1 MRLPRSSRP
10 SPSALETA
18 GARGSAAAKAGQG
31 AWRDPSPSRAK
42 IEHMGDEQG
51 LVSPRP
57 GTQDVLPDTG
67 EMDVD
72 RLAEQEYLDHAYT
85 CLEAMSVRTGSAVAD
100 AAERAPGD
108 WDATVAHIHLTR
120 RLASISSDAGPL
132 CFGRIDEEKK
142 GGHSGA
148 AWHIGRRH
156 VEDERGEPVVVDWR
170 APVAV
175 PFYRATFHDTL
186 GLRRRRRFILDSRE
200 LVDLIEEDF
209 EHPDSSALAAAG
221 GLPDPLLAELGRART
236 GTMRDIV
243 ATIAGEQDRIIRAP
257 LDVPIVVQGG
267 PGTGKTA
274 VGLHR
279 AAFLLYEHR
288 VQLER
293 EGVLVLGPNRIF
305 LSYIAEVLPSLGEIA
320 VVQTTLS
327 GLVPEWPV
335 KSEDPPELATLKGDP
350 RMVEVL
356 AKACRL
362 QVTMPTG
369 LLVAN
374 SRWGTVRLGTS
385 EVSELVEAAL
395 QSGGAV
401 GLQRSRFRRSVAR
414 TVTGIL
420 SDRRAAV
427 IDVEDVVRDLNADR
441 TLQSALD
448 RIWPARSA
456 TAVVR
461 AVLGKGV
468 VAEMATL
475 GIFDERERAILRRGR
490 PARSPK
496 GWSEADLP
504 LLDEAQAVLSD
515 PPRRYGHVVV
525 DEAQDLSSMAFRMVA
540 RRNLSGT
547 SFTVLGDL
555 AQATAPGSQEDWED
569 AFRAL
574 GMPKGARVEEL
585 TTGYRVPAQIME
597 LANALLAATRP
608 TLVATGSVRRT
619 NDEPDLRQV
628 DSTAVVAEV
637 ADEAAKLFERH
648 QTVAVVA
655 LERTADAVY
664 EQLRQNDVPCGKPG
678 QAAVAGEIS
687 ILRPAETKGLEFDAV
702 IVVEPSDFVAMSGG
716 TGLLY
721 IALTRAVS
729 HLSVVYSSD
738 LTPALLPAA

>member
-1 MRLPRSSRP
+1 MGDAQSLGESRP
-10 SPSALETA
+10 DATDLDAE
-18 GARGSAAAKAGQG
+18 
-31 AWRDPSPSRAK
+31 
-42 IEHMGDEQG
+42 
-51 LVSPRP
+51 
-57 GTQDVLPDTG
+57 
-67 EMDVD
+67 
-72 RLAEQEYLDHAYT
+72 RLAEQTYLDHAHN
-85 CLEAMSVRTGSAVAD
+85 CLEAMSIRTGAAVAD
-100 AAERAPGD
+100 AAERAAGD
-108 WDATVAHIHLTR
+108 WDATVAHIHLGR
-120 RLASISSDAGPL
+120 RLRSITSDAGPL
-132 CFGRIDEEKK
+132 CFGRIDEQH
-142 GGHSGA
+142 GP

-156 VEDERGEPVVVDWR
+156 VEDGNGEPVVVDWR

-175 PFYRATFHDTL
+175 PFYRATFSDTL
-186 GLRRRRRFILDSRE
+186 GLRRRRRFILDSRQ

-257 LDVPIVVQGG
+257 LDVPVVVQGG

-293 EGVLVLGPNRIF
+293 EGVLVLGPNRLF
-305 LSYIAEVLPSLGEIA
+305 LSYISEVLPSLGEVA
-320 VVQTTLS
+320 VVQTTLA

-335 KSEDPPELATLKGDP
+335 RADDPPALAALKGDP
-350 RMVEVL
+350 RMSEVISR
-356 AKACRL
+356 ACRL
-362 QVTMPTG
+362 QVAMPTEV
-369 LLVAN
+369 LAAN
-374 SRWGTVRLGTS
+374 TRWGTVRLGTS
-385 EVSELVEAAL
+385 EIAALVESAL
-395 QSGGAV
+395 ASGGAV
-401 GLQRSRFRRSVAR
+401 GRQRSRFRRSVAR
-414 TVTGIL
+414 TVASTL

-427 IDVEDVVRDLNADR
+427 VDIEDVAKDLSADR
-441 TLQSALD
+441 ALQKALD

-461 AVLGKGV
+461 AVLGKGT
-468 VAEMATL
+468 VAEMATA
-475 GIFDERERAILRRGR
+475 GILDDKERALLRKKRPGRGA
-490 PARSPK
+490 P

-525 DEAQDLSSMAFRMVA
+525 DEAQDLSAMAFRMVA
-540 RRNLSGT
+540 RRNLSGR

-555 AQATAPGSQEDWED
+555 AQATAPGAQQHWDG
-569 AFRAL
+569 AFAAL
-574 GMPKGARVEEL
+574 GMPHGARVEEL
-585 TTGYRVPAQIME
+585 TTGYRVPQQIME

-619 NDEPDLRQV
+619 NDDPELRQV
-628 DSTAVVAEV
+628 PAEALVDEVAEEV
-637 ADEAAKLFERH
+637 TRLHAVH

-655 LERTADAVY
+655 TDQAAEAVFARL
-664 EQLRQNDVPCGKPG
+664 QHSGVPSARPG
-678 QAAVAGEIS
+678 QSALPGEVS
-687 ILRPAETKGLEFDAV
+687 LLRPPEAKGLEFDAV
-702 IVVEPSDFVAMSGG
+702 IVVEPADFVALGGG

-721 IALTRAVS
+721 IALTRAVA
-729 HLSVVYSSD
+729 HLSVVYSKD